1 MADQSAGT
9 PSVPDILQGSIGAMR
24 PFAAQ
29 ANTTRRSSFAPR
41 ENAGSPSADRE
52 PSLRRFLPV
61 APDRLCR
68 KLRMRRV
75 RIQDRRTRFSG
86 YQSTLTTK
94 HPRNR
99 PIELV
104 QSFQHSWQITCWP
117 MSHGCKS
124 KSSSQKIEMNEPVIV
139 LDHLSKSYGNVHAV
153 QDLSLTIEAG
163 TIFGFLGPN
172 GAGKTTTMRMLCG
185 LTHPTNGRATIEVT
199 DTWKHRQK
207 VRTKFGYV
215 PQSFSLYRDLT
226 VLENFRFFGGAYGV
240 PGAALEERIGRLLRI
255 IDLEEKRVTTADN
268 LSGGMRQLLAIGCAL
283 VHNPSV
289 LFLDEPTR
297 GLDPVH
303 RQQIWNLLYDLSNE
317 GKTIFVT
324 THYMDEAERC
334 TEVGFIENGRLLAKA
349 SPRALKASFRAHLL
363 EIDVEPLMPALV
375 RLRDIPEV
383 LGVSLR
389 SGSLRLY
396 TPEAE
401 QLIATW
407 RENWPFPDIR
417 LLGERWVQPDMEDV
431 FTAYSQGYDG
441 VLKRSDS

>member
-1 MADQSAGT
+1 
-9 PSVPDILQGSIGAMR
+9 
-24 PFAAQ
+24 
-29 ANTTRRSSFAPR
+29 
-41 ENAGSPSADRE
+41 
-52 PSLRRFLPV
+52 
-61 APDRLCR
+61 
-68 KLRMRRV
+68 
-75 RIQDRRTRFSG
+75 
-86 YQSTLTTK
+86 
-94 HPRNR
+94 
-99 PIELV
+99 
-104 QSFQHSWQITCWP
+104 
-117 MSHGCKS
+117 
-124 KSSSQKIEMNEPVIV
+124 MNEPVIA
-139 LDHLSKSYGNVHAV
+139 LDRLSKSYGNVLAV
-153 QDLSLTIEAG
+153 WDLSLSIEAG

-172 GAGKTTTMRMLCG
+172 GAGKTTTIRMLCG
-185 LTHPTNGRATIEVT
+185 LTHPTGGRATIEGA
-199 DTWKHRQK
+199 DTWKERQK

-226 VLENFRFFGGAYGV
+226 VLENFRFFAGAYGV
-240 PGAALEERIGRLLRI
+240 ARTELETRIDRLVGL
-255 IDLEEKRVTTADN
+255 IDLEEKRDTTASN

-283 VHNPSV
+283 VHDPSV

-349 SPRALKASFRAHLL
+349 SPRALKGSFRAHLL

-375 RLRDIPEV
+375 RLRDMPEV

-396 TPEAE
+396 AAEAE
-401 QLIATW
+401 QLIARW
-407 RENWPFPDIR
+407 REDWPFPDIR
-417 LLGERWVQPDMEDV
+417 LLGERWVEPDMEDV